1 MSSVW
6 PMAEGLRKR
15 RLGLTF
21 AAWLSLVIGAYAVL
35 AVASVLG
42 LFTGAFAGALGAL
55 IALAV
60 VTDRPEGR
68 TRRIARVA
76 LALNAL
82 ALAILAAVL
91 IGFWIAER

>member
-82 ALAILAAVL
+82 ALAIFAAVL
-91 IGFWIAER
+91 IGFWVAER

>member
-6 PMAEGLRKR
+6 PMAEGLRKL

-55 IALAV
+55 VALAV

-82 ALAILAAVL
+82 ALAIFAAVV

>member
-1 MSSVW
+1 MRSVW
-6 PMAEGLRKR
+6 PMAEGR
-15 RLGLTF
+15 RNRGLGVAF

-42 LFTGAFAGALGAL
+42 LFTGAFAGALGGL
-55 IALAV
+55 IALAA
-60 VTDRPEGR
+60 VTDRPQGR
-68 TRRIARVA
+68 TRRVARIA

-82 ALAILAAVL
+82 ALAIFAAVV